1 MFEEQS
7 QDDDSDEDAAT
18 GCCGGSKPW
27 PENPNAPWTKGHC
40 KDIYCI
46 VLFAIFWCAMIAVA
60 IVGFTLGSYHRV
72 IYATDFDG
80 QTCGTTSGGDTV
92 ESTCPRGMTCPQD
105 LSKRTRIAYP
115 RMGMDMVAS
124 MASGFDTTDPVGSVK
139 NLKMYG
145 ICVNEVRRRVARGV
159 CRLSLV
165 PLPRPPPSPS
175 RFMVRENTRS
185 CPFLTLSHSSNP
197 NPSLLFSALRSVSIS
212 ATTTAN
218 QFTSQRRRQHRRLK
232 TRNAKLFKTATPRC
246 GTMAWVASPQAVS
259 LVLARSLPS
268 ACRRSALILWGTAGL
283 IRSTR
288 NRSCAL
294 PRIPL
299 PFPFSTRATHPLLS
313 TSRALFAFS
322 PQLPLHSGVLGNGF
336 QRQGLHPSGQR
347 R

>member
-1 MFEEQS
+1 
-7 QDDDSDEDAAT
+7 
-18 GCCGGSKPW
+18 
-27 PENPNAPWTKGHC
+27 
-40 KDIYCI
+40 
-46 VLFAIFWCAMIAVA
+46 
-60 IVGFTLGSYHRV
+60 
-72 IYATDFDG
+72 
-80 QTCGTTSGGDTV
+80 
-92 ESTCPRGMTCPQD
+92 
-105 LSKRTRIAYP
+105 
-115 RMGMDMVAS
+115 
-124 MASGFDTTDPVGSVK
+124 
-139 NLKMYG
+139 
-145 ICVNEVRRRVARGV
+145 
-159 CRLSLV
+159 
-165 PLPRPPPSPS
+165 
-175 RFMVRENTRS
+175 MVRENTRS

-294 PRIPL
+294 LLLLVP
-299 PFPFSTRATHPLLS
+299 PFPFPFPSMQCALLTRATHPLLF